1 MNDETHARQKH
12 SSFDFRRLIFNFF
25 NIFCRRKRISPRFQ
39 PNKFTQEGRQAS
51 RKAYI
56 PLGLYNSS
64 CPLLICC
71 RTNRHGGG
79 NTRGRD
85 VRGRGEIDIA
95 TPQGHALR
103 TPASTEVHPLPLIL
117 YRKLF
122 RKFRNLFV
130 HRALLS
136 LSLKRKSKT
145 FNCSC
150 YPRLADFSQR
160 NDYV

>member
-1 MNDETHARQKH
+1 MPKPQTPVQNFPFLTFDVLT
-12 SSFDFRRLIFNFF
+12 SSIFHR
-25 NIFCRRKRISPRFQ
+25 RRKRILLQLQ

-64 CPLLICC
+64 CPLLIRC

-79 NTRGRD
+79 NTRGRYKGK
-85 VRGRGEIDIA
+85 RGDRYCDPPGARVTYARRQLKCI
-95 TPQGHALR
+95 PY
-103 TPASTEVHPLPLIL
+103 LIL

-130 HRALLS
+130 CRSPSYPS
-136 LSLKRKSKT
+136 L
-145 FNCSC
+145 
-150 YPRLADFSQR
+150 
-160 NDYV
+160 

>member
-1 MNDETHARQKH
+1 MNAEIPNARPKL
-12 SSFDFRRLIFNFF
+12 SFFDFRRFDFF
-25 NIFCRRKRISPRFQ
+25 NISSSTKADLLQLQ

-64 CPLLICC
+64 CPLLIRC

-79 NTRGRD
+79 NTRGRYKGE
-85 VRGRGEIDIA
+85 RGDRYCDPPGARVTYARRQLKCI
-95 TPQGHALR
+95 PY
-103 TPASTEVHPLPLIL
+103 LIL

-130 HRALLS
+130 CRSPSYPS
-136 LSLKRKSKT
+136 L
-145 FNCSC
+145 
-150 YPRLADFSQR
+150 
-160 NDYV
+160 